1 MRLSKVNEGEVMI
14 MKEFQYTIKD
24 PNGLH
29 ARPAGLLVKE
39 AQKYQSSVKITKG
52 EKSTDLKRL
61 FAVMGL
67 NVKCGDTVTI
77 TADGPDEDQAMNTLK
92 EFFMSNF

>member
-1 MRLSKVNEGEVMI
+1 

-39 AQKYQSSVKITKG
+39 AQKSQSTVQIKRG
-52 EKSTDLKRL
+52 EKSADLKRL

-67 NVKCGDTVTI
+67 NVKCGDTI
-77 TADGPDEDQAMNTLK
+77 TVCVDGPDEETAIKTIEQ
-92 EFFMSNF
+92 FFLENF

>member
-1 MRLSKVNEGEVMI
+1 MQLSKVNEGEVMI

-29 ARPAGLLVKE
+29 ARPAGLLVRE
-39 AQKYQSSVKITKG
+39 AQKYQSSVKISKG
-52 EKSTDLKRL
+52 EKSADLKRL

-77 TADGPDEDQAMNTLK
+77 TVDGPDEDPAITAIS

>member
-1 MRLSKVNEGEVMI
+1 MQDFTYKIN
-14 MKEFQYTIKD
+14 D

-39 AQKYQSSVKITKG
+39 AQKFESSISITSG
-52 EKSTDLKRL
+52 EKKADLKRL

-67 NVKCGDTVTI
+67 NVKCGDSVTVN
-77 TADGPDEDQAMNTLK
+77 AEGPDEEDAIKTVS
-92 EFFMSNF
+92 EFLQSNF